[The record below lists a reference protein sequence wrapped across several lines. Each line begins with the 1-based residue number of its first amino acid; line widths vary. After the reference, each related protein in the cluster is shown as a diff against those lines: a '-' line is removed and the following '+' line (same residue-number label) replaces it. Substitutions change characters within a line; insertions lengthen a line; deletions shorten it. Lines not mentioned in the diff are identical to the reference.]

1 MPQSY
6 ELRVLSGHVQWNVS
20 RPSVHSKPPDH
31 GRSVVVRKHSSDTH
45 CKIQDGVPTTSN
57 CRFRERFWLDQH
69 HDVTVPAEDQ
79 GHSQGGQD
87 GGGARQGAVPVQL
100 LHQLLE
106 FVLSWIQIDLMEQRI
121 VYRWKMKCKVCCIN
135 PRHIGV
141 EPTFELA
148 ETEKLIEKA
157 IYKYKGERYSRGAA
171 YRGSRIP
178 HPNVLCE
185 KCLWGQTQCWL
196 TMHR

>member
-1 MPQSY
+1 MM
-6 ELRVLSGHVQWNVS
+6 S
-20 RPSVHSKPPDH
+20 RFQLKTRDIRKE
-31 GRSVVVRKHSSDTH
+31 GRMVVVHGKGQFL
-45 CKIQDGVPTTSN
+45 CNFCSN
-57 CRFRERFWLDQH
+57 CWNSFF
-69 HDVTVPAEDQ
+69 
-79 GHSQGGQD
+79 
-87 GGGARQGAVPVQL
+87 
-100 LHQLLE
+100 
-106 FVLSWIQIDLMEQRI
+106 SWIQIDLMEQRI
-121 VYRWKMKCKVCCIN
+121 VYRWKMKCKECCIN

-157 IYKYKGERYSRGAA
+157 IYKYKGERYPRGAA